1 MSQDMKLNKDT
12 FEIIFFA
19 RAGQGSKTAAEIVAQ
34 AAVREGKC
42 VQAFPYFGP
51 ERSGA
56 PTKSYVRVSDK
67 PIRIHEPIT
76 DPDAVVVLDDTLL
89 DSVDV
94 ANNLDKNEWLIV
106 NTSKDAGEIK
116 KSFPDFLGKAYL
128 IDANKISLDIIGQ
141 PRPNSVILGKLIQ
154 IAEVVKLESIKDEFR
169 ELFTPKIGKSIT
181 EKNILAIESGY
192 DTI

>member
-1 MSQDMKLNKDT
+1 MKFNKDT

-56 PTKSYVRVSDK
+56 PTKSYIRVSDK
-67 PIRIHEPIT
+67 PIRIHEPII
-76 DPDAVVVLDDTLL
+76 DPDTVVVLDDTLL
-89 DSVDV
+89 GSVDV
-94 ANNLDKNEWLIV
+94 TSNLDRDEWLII
-106 NTSKDAGEIK
+106 NTSKNIEEIK
-116 KSFPDFLGKAYL
+116 KFFPDFLGKAYL

-154 IAEVVKLESIKDEFR
+154 VAEIVKLESIKSEFR
-169 ELFTPKIGKSIT
+169 ELFTSKIGKEIT
-181 EKNILAIESGY
+181 EKNIRAIEAGY
-192 DTI
+192 DAL

>member
-1 MSQDMKLNKDT
+1 MKFDKDA
-12 FEIIFFA
+12 FEVIFFA
-19 RAGQGSKTAAEIVAQ
+19 RAGQGAKTAAEIVVQ
-34 AAVREGKC
+34 AAAREGKH

-56 PTKSYVRVSDK
+56 PTKSYIRVSDK
-67 PIRIHEPIT
+67 PIRIHEPVI

-94 ANNLDKNEWLIV
+94 TSNLDRNEWLII
-106 NTSKDAGEIK
+106 NTSKDIGEIK
-116 KSFPDFLGKAYL
+116 KFFPDFSGKAYL

-154 IAEVVKLESIKDEFR
+154 VSGVAKLESIKSEFR
-169 ELFTPKIGKSIT
+169 ELFTPKIGKEIT
-181 EKNILAIESGY
+181 EKNIMAVEAGCDAI
-192 DTI
+192 